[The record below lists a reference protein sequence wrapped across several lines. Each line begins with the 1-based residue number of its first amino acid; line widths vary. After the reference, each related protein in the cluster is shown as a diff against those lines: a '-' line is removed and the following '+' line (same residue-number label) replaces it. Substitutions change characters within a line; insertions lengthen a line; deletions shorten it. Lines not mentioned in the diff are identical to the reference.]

1 MQALMSAY
9 RGFGYIKLA
18 GALLSGL
25 AIFGMMLFIVADVA
39 RRNVL
44 GGSIPG
50 SFEIAENYFMPLAIF
65 PALGFVYA
73 SGVLPKMDLLMHRL
87 PQRAQDLVV
96 YLLLLIEV
104 VIFAI
109 LIYYTWG
116 FAMNGMERG
125 EAFPAGGEL
134 YTLWPLYFIVP
145 IGFGMVL
152 LETLFVLLRNVI
164 GEHVSL
170 TMLGMEREVDAL

>member
-9 RGFGYIKLA
+9 RGYGYIKLV

-25 AIFGMMLFIVADVA
+25 VIFGMMLFIVADVVS
-39 RRNVL
+39 RNVL

-50 SFEIAENYFMPLAIF
+50 SFEVAENYFMPLAIF

-87 PQRAQDLVV
+87 PQRAQDVVV
-96 YLLLLIEV
+96 YLLLLIEL
-104 VIFAI
+104 VIFAM
-109 LIYYTWG
+109 LVYYTWG
-116 FAMNGMERG
+116 YAMGGMERG
-125 EAFPAGGEL
+125 EAFPAGGSL

-145 IGFGMVL
+145 IGFAMVL
-152 LETLFVLLRNVI
+152 LETLFVLVRNVI

-170 TMLGMEREVDAL
+170 TMLETEREVDAL